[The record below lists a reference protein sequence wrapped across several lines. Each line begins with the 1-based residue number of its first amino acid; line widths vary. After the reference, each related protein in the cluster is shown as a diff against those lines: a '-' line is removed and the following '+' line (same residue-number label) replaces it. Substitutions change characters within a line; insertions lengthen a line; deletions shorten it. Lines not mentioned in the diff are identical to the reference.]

1 MNDYC
6 NGIAYATGYF
16 VNEKNKGYLVVRN
29 VDKWYIEN
37 IEKETGY
44 NAYESRY
51 NFDRDGRNQWVVKCR
66 SISELPALT
75 DIKNLSDFCRAYIE
89 IHGALDLANAKDRK
103 GNVIKR
109 LRLRIY
115 GNEEILSFINKEIP
129 AKEKKI
135 QYIKN
140 YVGEKYIGRTCA
152 LYYQSGTEILEILKW
167 IDGFP
172 KNIAVWDKWNEL
184 I

>member
-44 NAYESRY
+44 NAYESRH
-51 NFDRDGRNQWVVKCR
+51 NFDRDGRNQWIVKCK

-75 DIKNLSDFCRAYIE
+75 DIKTVRF
-89 IHGALDLANAKDRK
+89 
-103 GNVIKR
+103 
-109 LRLRIY
+109 
-115 GNEEILSFINKEIP
+115 F
-129 AKEKKI
+129 
-135 QYIKN
+135 
-140 YVGEKYIGRTCA
+140 
-152 LYYQSGTEILEILKW
+152 
-167 IDGFP
+167 
-172 KNIAVWDKWNEL
+172 
-184 I
+184 

>member
-1 MNDYC
+1 M
-6 NGIAYATGYF
+6 
-16 VNEKNKGYLVVRN
+16 
-29 VDKWYIEN
+29 
-37 IEKETGY
+37 
-44 NAYESRY
+44 
-51 NFDRDGRNQWVVKCR
+51 
-66 SISELPALT
+66 
-75 DIKNLSDFCRAYIE
+75 
-89 IHGALDLANAKDRK
+89 
-103 GNVIKR
+103 
-109 LRLRIY
+109 RLRIY
-115 GNEEILSFINKEIP
+115 GNEEILSFINKEMP